1 MPLPTALGGGGL
13 LKHDLTSELRTNP
26 AFSSEKTFPA
36 SLPLFFFFPFF
47 PLSPPP
53 AQAWPAS
60 SALTALKGKVT
71 GL

>member
-36 SLPLFFFFPFF
+36 SLPLFFFFPFL
-47 PLSPPP
+47 PSVPTSSP
-53 AQAWPAS
+53 S
-60 SALTALKGKVT
+60 SASLFGSDSS
-71 GL
+71 